1 MGLKRFSYK
10 LAVIFLIITAMPFS
24 LCSCDSI
31 LGAFDKK
38 VTSISL
44 SESEITLTVGD
55 SKMIEV
61 QIQPEDASNKSLVWT
76 SSNNEVA
83 VVDDGTITAKKAGAV
98 VIKAETDNGVS
109 KSCNVTV
116 ENPEITK
123 ITLSDETAT
132 LKVGQTIQIE
142 AKITPLDAKDDNL
155 VWSSDSDDIAKV
167 NTSGYV
173 TGVSAGVASI
183 VCKAPNGVE
192 ASCTVTVRA
201 SVQPTAS
208 EKASE
213 PATTEPDDKSKPEKS
228 KSQSSNSKKSNSS
241 SSKYSGCIFPDSSSR
256 RLTVSEVSKLSES
269 EAQQAINEIYARNGN
284 IFKTP
289 SIQQYFES
297 QSWYVPIGTV
307 NSADLSD
314 IEQYN
319 ISLLVEYK

>member
-1 MGLKRFSYK
+1 MDSNKFSAK
-10 LAVIFLIITAMPFS
+10 LAVIFLLIIAIPFT

-31 LGAFDKK
+31 FGAFDKE

-55 SKMIEV
+55 SKMIEA
-61 QIQPEDASNKSLVWT
+61 QILPEDASNKSLVWT

-98 VIKAETDNGVS
+98 VIKVEADNGVS

-155 VWSSDSDDIAKV
+155 AWSSDADDIARV

-183 VCKAPNGVE
+183 VCKATNGVE
-192 ASCTVTVRA
+192 SSCTVTVRDA
-201 SVQPTAS
+201 VQPTTS

-213 PATTEPDDKSKPEKS
+213 PSTTEPNDKS

-241 SSKYSGCIFPDSSSR
+241 AYKYSGCIFPDSSSR
-256 RLTVSEVSKLSES
+256 RLTASEVSKLSES
-269 EAQQAINEIYARNGN
+269 EVQQAINEIYARNGN

-289 SIQQYFES
+289 SIQQYFEA
-297 QSWYVPIGTV
+297 QPWYVPRGTV
-307 NSADLSD
+307 NPNDLSD